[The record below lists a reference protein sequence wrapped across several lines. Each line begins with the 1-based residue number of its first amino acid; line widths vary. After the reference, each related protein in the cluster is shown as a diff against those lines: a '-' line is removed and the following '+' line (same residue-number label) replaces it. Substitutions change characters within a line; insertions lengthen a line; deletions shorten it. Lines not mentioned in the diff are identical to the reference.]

1 MQAVIFDI
9 DGTLADCE
17 HRLHHLPNWGKFFGA
32 MHLDPVIEPI
42 AALANI
48 IYNTEDYVV
57 LIVTARPNSYEDQTR
72 EWLRKNYICY
82 SQLYMR
88 KTSDYREDSIVKAEI
103 LQQIIDDG
111 YKPFLVVD
119 DRPQV
124 VKMWRD
130 YGLTCLQ
137 CAPEEISLKHD
148 GQHFL
153 DILVGPAGAGK
164 SEYATKY
171 YPKHEIISTDSI
183 RTELFGSHTNPAAH
197 TPEGLEKTWRYAHG
211 LLRTRLECHLRTCFD
226 ATNLKIK
233 DRAKLLRQVPVGQY
247 IRYIVIDR
255 AYDAKMKTRGWRPE
269 ELVHKH
275 HRTFQAE
282 LKNILAGDNQPNVV
296 VVDKR

>member
-1 MQAVIFDI
+1 MRAILFDI

-17 HRLHHLPNWGKFFGA
+17 HRRVHLPNWGKFFGE
-32 MHLDPVIEPI
+32 MHLDPVIEPVAFLARQI
-42 AALANI
+42 QLSREAAVI
-48 IYNTEDYVV
+48 
-57 LIVTARPNSYEDQTR
+57 IVTARPEDYRLVTQT
-72 EWLRKNYICY
+72 WLRENFIAYDAIYFRPKG
-82 SQLYMR
+82 
-88 KTSDYREDSIVKAEI
+88 DYREDSIVKAEI

-111 YKPFLVVD
+111 YEPFLVVD

-124 VKMWRD
+124 VKMWRE
-130 YGLTCLQ
+130 YGLMCLQ

-164 SEYATKY
+164 SEYAAKH

-183 RTELFGSHTNPAAH
+183 RTELFGSYTNPAAH

-211 LLRTRLECHLRTCFD
+211 LLRTHLECHLRTCFD

-233 DRAKLLRQVPVGQY
+233 DRAKLLRQVPAGQY
-247 IRYIVIDR
+247 VRYIVIDR
-255 AYDAKMKTRGWRPE
+255 DYDAKMKTRDWRPE

-275 HRTFQAE
+275 HRTFHAE

-296 VVDKR
+296 VVDER